1 MTGYA
6 TPLTAL
12 AVWRLPARGA
22 AFRHR
27 VPGMHA
33 DRVVCGRRLIRLAVR
48 MGRPVMTAYATP
60 LTALAVW
67 RLPARGAAAVDIAFR
82 HRVPGMHADRIVS
95 GRRLVKPAVRMGG
108 PS

>member
-1 MTGYA
+1 MTAYA

-33 DRVVCGRRLIRLAVR
+33 DRVVSGRRLI
-48 MGRPVMTAYATP
+48 
-60 LTALAVW
+60 
-67 RLPARGAAAVDIAFR
+67 
-82 HRVPGMHADRIVS
+82 
-95 GRRLVKPAVRMGG
+95 KPAVRMGG